1 MAKVSLSKIAPIKK
15 IDPVVINI
23 GEEEIVITQYLP
35 TDDKIA
41 LIERVLNTT
50 VDDTGFFNPM
60 RLEVIFHLE
69 LIRTYTNIS
78 ITDNMM
84 NNPTKTYDTLCM
96 NNILAQVLEAIP
108 EEEYMF
114 LFETAEDCSHHI
126 TKYNNSLMGILNS
139 ISNNY
144 DKTALDLNKLL
155 EDLDDPAKIGFVK
168 EVLEK
173 LG

>member
-15 IDPVVINI
+15 IDPVVIHI
-23 GEEEIVITQYLP
+23 GEEEIAVTQYLP

-41 LIERVLNTT
+41 LIERVLNIT

-84 NNPTKTYDTLCM
+84 SNPTKTYDTLCM
-96 NNILAQVLEAIP
+96 NKILDAVVEAIP
-108 EEEYMF
+108 EEEYNF
-114 LFETAEDCSHHI
+114 LFDTAEDCAHHI
-126 TKYNNSLMGILNS
+126 TKYNNSIMGVLNS
-139 ISNNY
+139 VSNNY
-144 DKTALDLNKLL
+144 NETSFKLDELL
-155 EDLDDPAKIGFVK
+155 KDLDNPAKVGFVK

>member
-1 MAKVSLSKIAPIKK
+1 MAKISLSKIAPIKK
-15 IDPVVINI
+15 IDPVTIKI
-23 GEEEIVITQYLP
+23 GEEEVIVTQYLS

-41 LIERVLNTT
+41 LIERVLNVT

-60 RLEVIFHLE
+60 RLEVYFHLE
-69 LIRTYTNIS
+69 IIRTYTNIS

-84 NNPTKTYDTLCM
+84 ANPTKTYDLLIM
-96 NNILAQVLEAIP
+96 NQILDAVLEAIP
-108 EEEYMF
+108 EEEYEF
-114 LFETAEDCSHHI
+114 LFNTAEDCATHI
-126 TKYNNSLMGILNS
+126 TEYNNSIMGVLHS
-139 ISNNY
+139 TSQDY
-144 DKTALDLNKLL
+144 AKTSVDFNKLL